1 MIVKIA
7 CETQKEISVDF
18 HPCYRTDTPVILVFF
33 SILLC
38 SFFRYCYT
46 RFFDTVIFVFSIL
59 LYSFSILLYSF
70 FRYCYT
76 RFFDTVISRF
86 LEQNPVSLERSVDN
100 SNLLIKLAAISNLS
114 RQYRKP
120 FRLNVVLQQ
129 STTSYL
135 KGLFFKQFDYNFN
148 FLSVRNIRLIESSS
162 SSLTPT

>member
-1 MIVKIA
+1 MKRKKKFQS
-7 CETQKEISVDF
+7 TS
-18 HPCYRTDTPVILVFF
+18 TLVTGQTH
-33 SILLC
+33 LLY
-38 SFFRYCYT
+38 SF
-46 RFFDTVIFVFSIL
+46 FFDTVIFVFSIL
-59 LYSFSILLYSF
+59 LYSFFRYCNIRFFDTVILV

-114 RQYRKP
+114 RQYRKR